1 MLREVLQHSS
11 AAKYVYFLIT
21 LFHHSS
27 FRYLTGEYR
36 TLPSFSIVQML
47 ETSRGKIR
55 LKSSNAS
62 STSFTSVIR
71 TAAFNAARCRA
82 RQARCQRYL
91 SNLSLSTL
99 SKEQIGE

>member
-1 MLREVLQHSS
+1 MDLDFAEPGSPLLILSYLYMLREVLQHSS

-47 ETSRGKIR
+47 ETSRG
-55 LKSSNAS
+55 
-62 STSFTSVIR
+62 
-71 TAAFNAARCRA
+71 
-82 RQARCQRYL
+82 
-91 SNLSLSTL
+91 
-99 SKEQIGE
+99 